1 MQNGTVRVAVVKF
14 FLPERGCGFIQVADG
29 ADTFFNV
36 KAIDEDFDP
45 IKGAKVTFIEG
56 IDHTREEKHCSSAHA
71 CLGYP

>member
-45 IKGAKVTFIEG
+45 IKGRRSRDGLMTKT
-56 IDHTREEKHCSSAHA
+56 
-71 CLGYP
+71 